1 MQLATHSKSLVLF
14 LNNELWLKLQDSSCT
29 CGFYA
34 ESGIWKLGLKISVG
48 IARFKNAIAI
58 AIVPKIACNIVL
70 FYYSSYVSMK
80 SKMVKLNQL
89 RRYAHPCMKLIHLKY
104 ALPHWKPIHHPLC
117 ELSKPWGLS
126 KVLDSL
132 NFWPWGFLIVF
143 RVSTYIVCRSICFVF
158 AKLEI
163 EVFLLHLEFLV
174 TLCIDPSLL
183 FSQSSTLR
191 FSCCDKVLGFIVH

>member
-1 MQLATHSKSLVLF
+1 
-14 LNNELWLKLQDSSCT
+14 LKLQDSSCT

-104 ALPHWKPIHHPLC
+104 ALPH
-117 ELSKPWGLS
+117 
-126 KVLDSL
+126 
-132 NFWPWGFLIVF
+132 
-143 RVSTYIVCRSICFVF
+143 
-158 AKLEI
+158 
-163 EVFLLHLEFLV
+163 
-174 TLCIDPSLL
+174 
-183 FSQSSTLR
+183 
-191 FSCCDKVLGFIVH
+191 